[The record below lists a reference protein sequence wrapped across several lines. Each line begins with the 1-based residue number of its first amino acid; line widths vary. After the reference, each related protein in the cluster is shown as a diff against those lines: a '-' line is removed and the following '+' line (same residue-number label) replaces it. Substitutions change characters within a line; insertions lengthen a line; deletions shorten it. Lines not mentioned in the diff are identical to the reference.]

1 MHLGFLD
8 SKFLKKEETPPERRC
23 TGYFKKLL
31 DVCNEIT
38 LKYAYLQGH

>member
-8 SKFLKKEETPPERRC
+8 SKLKKEDTPLERRYI
-23 TGYFKKLL
+23 GNFKKLL

-38 LKYAYLQGH
+38 LKYAYLQGN